1 VDIVTALAQLQSFD
15 HHACDAVIVSRQVR
29 LEHVVLKGGSSS
41 EAIYGGIAFV
51 ALMAPT
57 LAVVT
62 ARAYVDRR
70 RGILRRN
77 DRPILWAGPLL
88 CALAVLV
95 FWTTANVVIEYVTAC
110 RSLLAI
116 R

>member
-29 LEHVVLKGGSSS
+29 LEHVVLKGGSS
-41 EAIYGGIAFV
+41 
-51 ALMAPT
+51 
-57 LAVVT
+57 
-62 ARAYVDRR
+62 
-70 RGILRRN
+70 
-77 DRPILWAGPLL
+77 ILWGAPLL

-95 FWTTANVVIEYVTAC
+95 IWTTANVVIEYVTAC